1 MMTESS
7 QSKGHRMS
15 PTRRSILRG
24 LGAGPVVVVGGAA
37 ALQGAEAAVPA
48 GFPSPSRRIQ
58 LYAVELP
65 DYSGEK
71 RIGYGRTPETASV
84 PGPTI
89 EMVEGEAI
97 EIVLHNEVSAETLE
111 ALRTDE
117 HTPIGISL
125 HAHGVRYGQDSDGTV
140 HSGSW
145 VAPGESRSYV
155 WWARPA
161 ARANGIAGSAG
172 YWWYHDHV
180 VGTQH
185 GTGGLEAGLFGALI
199 VRRRNDPLPVST
211 YVTAFG
217 DGMELNARRYPD
229 TDTYDPANPVRSNT
243 SIVANQGE
251 RIEFVNIA
259 LGSEL
264 HTWHLHG
271 HTWADTRTG
280 MLPDDAWADMV
291 PVIDNKTI
299 GPGDSFGF
307 QVVAGEG
314 SGPGHWMLHC
324 HLQTHSDMGMSTYFH
339 VHDRQGRPP
348 AGDWP
353 PEHGHMPMGDG
364 AHH

>member
-1 MMTESS
+1 MT
-7 QSKGHRMS
+7 
-15 PTRRSILRG
+15 PTRRAVLRG
-24 LGAGPVVVVGGAA
+24 LGAGPVA
-37 ALQGAEAAVPA
+37 ALGAGAVGIEAASAADVPA
-48 GFPSPSRRIQ
+48 SFPAPSRRIQ

-65 DYSGEK
+65 DYSNEK
-71 RIGYGRTPETASV
+71 RIGYGRTPESASI

-89 EMVEGEAI
+89 EMLEGECI

-117 HTPIGISL
+117 HTPLGVSL
-125 HAHGVRYGQDSDGTV
+125 HAHGVRYDQASDGTV
-140 HSGSW
+140 HSDSW
-145 VAPGESRSYV
+145 VAPGESRTYV
-155 WWARPA
+155 WYARPA
-161 ARANGIAGSAG
+161 NRAKGIVGTAG

-185 GTGGLEAGLFGALI
+185 GTAGLAAGLFGALI
-199 VRRRNDPLPVST
+199 VRRRSDPLPAHT

-217 DGMELNARRYPD
+217 DAMELNARRYPD
-229 TDTYDPANPVRSNT
+229 TDTYDPADPVRSNT
-243 SIVANQGE
+243 SLVANQGE

-271 HTWADTRTG
+271 HTWADNRTG
-280 MLPDDAWADMV
+280 VLADVPWADDV
-291 PVIDNKTI
+291 AVIDNKTI

-307 QVVAGEG
+307 QVIAGDM

-324 HLQTHSDMGMSTYFH
+324 HLQTHSDMGMVTFFH

-348 AGDWP
+348 AGEWP
-353 PEHGHMPMGDG
+353 PPHAGHGM
-364 AHH
+364 